1 MKKLWKLF
9 WFLKFPEVILRQ
21 IVMIETIIQ
30 KASLLFLQRGFKSV
44 TMDDLAEALAISK
57 KTLYTHFENKEALVQ
72 QSSFSVFDTVCRE
85 IEEIKITQRTLLKN
99 FTP

>member
-21 IVMIETIIQ
+21 IVMKETIIQ

-57 KTLYTHFENKEALVQ
+57 KH
-72 QSSFSVFDTVCRE
+72 
-85 IEEIKITQRTLLKN
+85 
-99 FTP
+99 FTPTLKTRKPWFSKVPFRFSIPFVVK